1 MTEPAY
7 PVARAAAFR
16 VHRHF
21 ELLAPPQTPLADLA
35 TLEAIIHVAFWAS
48 LRREEGH
55 SPRVSMAV
63 LPPDLAPGSLRLDR
77 PVPLTPES
85 LTRVAPAVDRPGI
98 HLGVGQQGEELV
110 MWGTTD
116 HLPPFCLVVEIIA
129 PGLLVAKCSRA
140 EAFGKFVNIAV
151 IEGDQIKVIDQ
162 RVATMPDCP
171 AMLSPLLGLESQ
183 FRSDDSTG
191 MLIQLAVSMRAHGR
205 GGTLLV
211 VPALVVP
218 NAAPE
223 RWRESIMTPP
233 LYAVSPPFPLQPHQ
247 RYIDG
252 IAGLTAADGATILND
267 RFEVLAFGAKIVRRP
282 GALQVN
288 QLTISE
294 PIEGSLATVIDPA
307 QLGGTRHISAAQF
320 THDQRDALAMVAS
333 QDGRFTLFGWSP
345 CEEMVHA
352 RRVEALLL

>member
-21 ELLAPPQTPLADLA
+21 ELLAPPQTPLADLP

-63 LPPDLAPGSLRLDR
+63 LPAELAQSPLLLGR
-77 PVPLTPES
+77 PAPLTPES

-98 HLGVGQQGEELV
+98 HLGVGQQGEGLI

-116 HLPPFCLVVEIIA
+116 HLPPYCLVVEIIA
-129 PGLLVAKCSRA
+129 PGLLVVKCSGLDGS
-140 EAFGKFVNIAV
+140 GKFVNIAV

-162 RVATMPDCP
+162 RAASMPDCP

-183 FRSDDSTG
+183 FRSEDSAGT
-191 MLIQLAVSMRAHGR
+191 LIQMAVSMRAHGR

-211 VPALVVP
+211 VPTSL
-218 NAAPE
+218 PE
-223 RWRESIMTPP
+223 VWRESIMMPP
-233 LYAVSPPFPLQPHQ
+233 LYAVSPPFALQPDQ
-247 RYIDG
+247 RHIDG
-252 IAGLTAADGATILND
+252 VAGLTAADGATILND
-267 RFEVLAFGAKIVRRP
+267 RFEVLAFGAKIVRRA
-282 GALQVN
+282 GALQVS

-294 PIEGSLATVIDPA
+294 PIEGSLATLIEPS

-345 CEEMVHA
+345 CENMVHA